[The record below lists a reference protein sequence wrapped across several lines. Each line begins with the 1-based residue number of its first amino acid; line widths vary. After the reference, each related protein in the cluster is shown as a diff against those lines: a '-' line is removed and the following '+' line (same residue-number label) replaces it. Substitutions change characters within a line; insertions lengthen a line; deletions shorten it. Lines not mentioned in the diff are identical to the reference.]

1 MSTDTTTKPHRH
13 GSWAWLLAV
22 PPLLAVL
29 GGAATM
35 YFVIKYPD
43 QSIVVQS
50 AAEVPDEHGNVH
62 QHVVN
67 SVTPPLK

>member
-1 MSTDTTTKPHRH
+1 MNTERKPHRY

-22 PPLLAVL
+22 PPALALL
-29 GGAATM
+29 GGMVTM
-35 YFVIKYPD
+35 YLVVKHPD
-43 QSIVVQS
+43 QTIVVDTTS
-50 AAEVPDEHGNVH
+50 EVGGSGGTH

>member
-1 MSTDTTTKPHRH
+1 MINQSSKPHRR

-22 PPLLAVL
+22 PPAMALI
-29 GGAATM
+29 GGAVTL
-35 YFVIKYPD
+35 YFVVKYPD
-43 QSIVVQS
+43 QAIVVS
-50 AAEVPDEHGNVH
+50 SNAEVPDEHGVH

>member
-1 MSTDTTTKPHRH
+1 MNTDSKPHRH

-22 PPLLAVL
+22 PPAMALI
-29 GGAATM
+29 GGIVTM
-35 YFVIKYPD
+35 YLVIKYPD
-43 QSIVVQS
+43 QAIVVD
-50 AAEVPDEHGNVH
+50 AASEVHDQQGTH